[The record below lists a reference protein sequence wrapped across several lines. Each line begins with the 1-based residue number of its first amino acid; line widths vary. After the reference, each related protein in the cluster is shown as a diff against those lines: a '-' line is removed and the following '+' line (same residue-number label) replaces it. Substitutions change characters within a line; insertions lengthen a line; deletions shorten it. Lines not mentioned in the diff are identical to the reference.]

1 MWDELKDDG
10 TATIDVYNELKS
22 TYNNKEWLVQRE
34 KVFKL
39 KSCSSILHKF
49 YYIEKLYDRLMS
61 YIEQDRVGIYTVD
74 LYEKTLKKLYPERL
88 LKNMQILLMM
98 KLKL

>member
-1 MWDELKDDG
+1 MNG

-39 KSCSSILHKF
+39 KIL
-49 YYIEKLYDRLMS
+49 
-61 YIEQDRVGIYTVD
+61 
-74 LYEKTLKKLYPERL
+74 
-88 LKNMQILLMM
+88 
-98 KLKL
+98 